1 MSQSR
6 HHDYSQESLP
16 RLEPDSP
23 NPRPLIPTGPPHSGS
38 CRYPFEIGWVQ
49 RNMETFQKS
58 VLPAV
63 GWTEST
69 RKWLSLIGG
78 IVLSGLLALGL
89 ALGSTCRT
97 AGAQEERLEQVRSAQ
112 SAERIE
118 RTQMDKQISDEETR
132 RYDKLFDL
140 MVKIHSDVQVLK
152 ARDDEERHP
161 GR

>member
-1 MSQSR
+1 VSQSR

>member
-1 MSQSR
+1 MSQAR
-6 HHDYSQESLP
+6 HRDYALEPLLP
-16 RLEPDSP
+16 QEPDSP
-23 NPRPLIPTGPPHSGS
+23 HPRPLVPTGPLHPGA
-38 CRYPFEIGWVQ
+38 CRYPVEIGWVQ
-49 RNMETFQKS
+49 TAMKPFQEK

-69 RKWLSLIGG
+69 RKWLFGIATVILASLLG
-78 IVLSGLLALGL
+78 LGL
-89 ALGSTCRT
+89 ALGSSCRA

>member
-1 MSQSR
+1 MSTVK
-6 HHDYSQESLP
+6 HHDYSQESLARP
-16 RLEPDSP
+16 APDSP
-23 NPRPLIPTGPPHSGS
+23 NPRPLIPTGPLHPGACH
-38 CRYPFEIGWVQ
+38 YPFEMGWVQ
-49 RNMETFQKS
+49 TAMKPFQEK

-69 RKWLSLIGG
+69 RKWLFGIATVILASLVG
-78 IVLSGLLALGL
+78 LGL
-89 ALGSTCRT
+89 ALGSSCRA